1 MELLVEELGFH
12 LLMVLEVKVSCSVMS
27 DSVIPI

>member
-12 LLMVLEVKVSCSVMS
+12 LLMVLEVKVSHSVMS
-27 DSVIPI
+27 DSL